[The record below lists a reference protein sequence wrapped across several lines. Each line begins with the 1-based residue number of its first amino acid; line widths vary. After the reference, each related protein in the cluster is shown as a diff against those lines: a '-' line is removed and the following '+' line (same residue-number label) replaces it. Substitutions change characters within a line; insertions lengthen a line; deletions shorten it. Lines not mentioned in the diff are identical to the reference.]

1 MVERAESP
9 TLDLPVK
16 KKKEI
21 LPASRLRIT
30 SHGIFVTGE
39 PTHNQSRIYEDMCA
53 KVARLAHP
61 DKFIISPPVL
71 DRMARA
77 KGSIFCGSRPDSLI
91 LSTEGRKVFLW
102 GMEEYKS
109 GDKITSYRL
118 PQKAGGFRTIL
129 SRLEDNPSAI
139 ATDLI
144 DAIGDS
150 YERIPIDLS
159 SVLVPQIVNVDF
171 VTHSPAIPVSDEA
184 YPRLSLHYRE
194 IEAPVRT
201 PSLEKGVE
209 HTVFQ
214 AA

>member
-1 MVERAESP
+1 MVERVDLPVS
-9 TLDLPVK
+9 DLPVK
-16 KKKEI
+16 TRKEI

-30 SHGIFVTGE
+30 PHGVFLTGE
-39 PTHNQSRIYEDMCA
+39 PTRNQSRIYEDMCA
-53 KVARLAHP
+53 KLARLSHP

-77 KGSIFCGSRPDSLI
+77 KGSIFSGSRPDSLL
-91 LSTEGRKVFLW
+91 LSTDGNRVFLW
-102 GMEEYKS
+102 GMQEYKS
-109 GDKITSYRL
+109 GDETTSYKL
-118 PQKAGGFRTIL
+118 PQKAGGFRTIM

-159 SVLVPQIVNVDF
+159 TVLVPHIVHVDF
-171 VTHSPAIPVSDEA
+171 ITHSPATPVSDEA

-201 PSLEKGVE
+201 PSLEKGIE
-209 HTVFQ
+209 HVVFN